1 MEEWK
6 SVPSYEGLY
15 EVSNTGKVKSL
26 ARWKQ
31 NDPNRTPYWIPE
43 RLIYQH
49 KAPHGYMM
57 VCLSKNG
64 DTRTFSVHRL
74 MLRAFLGEPPHKHEA
89 CHANGIRDDNRLE
102 NLRWDTRV
110 NNFKDREKHGNT
122 PRGERNGCS
131 KLDDEK
137 VRAIL
142 ADSRSNRQI
151 AKSYGITGVTV
162 DRIKRRESWAH
173 VESDNIIPTD
183 KLRRD
188 GPKGERNASAKL
200 NEEKVRQILMDT
212 RSNSDIARDYGIT
225 RTAVFYIKTR
235 KNWRY
240 VNVT

>member
-6 SVPSYEGLY
+6 DVPGYEGIY
-15 EVSNTGKVKSL
+15 EVSSFGRIKSI
-26 ARWKQ
+26 ARMKQ
-31 NDPNRTPYWIPE
+31 ARVDYLPYQTTE
-43 RLIYQH
+43 RFLYQQ
-49 KAPHGYMM
+49 KSKNGYMM
-57 VCLSKNG
+57 VCLAKDG
-64 DTRTFSVHRL
+64 AKRTYSVHRL
-74 MLRAFLGEPPHKHEA
+74 VLRAFLGEPQHKHEA
-89 CHANGIRDDNRLE
+89 CHANGIRDDNRIE

-110 NNFKDREKHGNT
+110 NNFKDRESHGNT
-122 PRGERNGCS
+122 ARGEKNGWS
-131 KLDDEK
+131 KLNDETVK
-137 VRAIL
+137 LIL
-142 ADSRSNRQI
+142 ADGRSNREI
-151 AKSYGITGVTV
+151 AKTYGIASVTV
-162 DRIKRRESWAH
+162 DKIKNRQAWAH

-235 KNWRY
+235 KNWRH